1 MTLVDFYNLTY
12 PQKLLVA
19 DILSQSR
26 SKKITSSDLV
36 LKEFNLSNQEQRT
49 IKFKLAKLARGYPL
63 DYLLSHINF
72 LHLKITVK
80 PGVFI
85 PRPETEAWLNQV
97 RAEILQKFSSKNP
110 LLVDLCAGTG
120 VIGLSLSDLFEKV
133 LLVDISK
140 RAITNIEHNIAQ
152 NKIANCMAIRA
163 NLFANPVL
171 TQSIKDSLSW
181 VLVCNP
187 PYVPLIDRLYKQ
199 QNNLEFEPY
208 RAIFSRD
215 NGLGL
220 FKKIY
225 NYLKKLPLPKMVIF
239 ELDPRNIHT
248 AKKILHKYF
257 KQIEIWQDFNQF
269 DRVLIARN

>member
-1 MTLVDFYNLTY
+1 MTFVDFHNLNH
-12 PQKLLVA
+12 PQRLLVA

-26 SKKITSSDLV
+26 SKSITPSDLV
-36 LKEFNLSNQEQRT
+36 LKKFNLSKQEQRT

-85 PRPETEAWLNQV
+85 PRPETENWLNQV
-97 RAEILQKFSSKNP
+97 RTEILQKFSSKNP
-110 LLVDLCAGTG
+110 LIVDLCAGTG
-120 VIGLSLSDLFEKV
+120 VIGLGLSDFFEKV

-140 RAITNIEHNIAQ
+140 KAIANINHNISQ
-152 NKIANCMAIRA
+152 NQIANCTAIWS
-163 NLFANPVL
+163 NLFTNPVL
-171 TQSIKDSLSW
+171 TQSIKDSPSW

-187 PYVPLIDRLYKQ
+187 PYVPLIDKAYKQ
-199 QNNLEFEPY
+199 QNNLEFEPH

-220 FKKIY
+220 FKKICK
-225 NYLKKLPLPKMVIF
+225 YLKNLPPPKMAIF
-239 ELDPRNIHT
+239 ELDPRNIQI
-248 AKKILHKYF
+248 A
-257 KQIEIWQDFNQF
+257 KQILKRHFNEIQIWQDFNQF
-269 DRVLIARN
+269 DRVLIAKN